1 MAKIFC
7 KYHPDVPARWVCRHC
22 QINFCTGCIEA
33 GEGRTPECPVC
44 HRAVESLGSGNVI
57 LPFWQRLPAIFAYP
71 ARLAPLLFILVLAAI
86 DLLLGP
92 SIFGIL
98 IQLVLFVV
106 FMKYAYM
113 VLEQTARGYL
123 EPVPVT
129 WDTLSK
135 ELELP
140 FKQLFVVFLLIVFN
154 TQLYNWGGSGLL
166 FVGQLLTALFFPASV
181 MVLAVE
187 HSFFQAINPVTLAG
201 VVRRIGPPYL
211 LLWLF
216 LYLLMTGVLETTYFL
231 SRYLPPAFY
240 EPLGNFL
247 SMYLILVVFHMMGYV
262 LYQYHEELGF
272 TIEQEYETEAAPAE
286 PAAPGLREVEILF
299 HEGKAEEA
307 RRRLVQLVEEH
318 PGNISYRELLHRLM
332 LNTGDVEGLRAYSAD
347 YIVRLLL
354 NDRPS
359 EAQRVFTDCYKRDP
373 AFKFGTAKQRHTMAQ
388 LLYNNGQ
395 ARAAL
400 ALLNKLHS
408 DFPAYEAVPDAYLLV
423 AKILCEN
430 FNQDAR
436 ARQVLEFLQQRYPS
450 HPSLARVKDYLSL
463 MGTLGK

>member
-33 GEGRTPECPVC
+33 EEGRTPECPVC

-86 DLLLGP
+86 NLLLGP

-187 HSFFQAINPVTLAG
+187 HSF
-201 VVRRIGPPYL
+201 
-211 LLWLF
+211 
-216 LYLLMTGVLETTYFL
+216 
-231 SRYLPPAFY
+231 
-240 EPLGNFL
+240 
-247 SMYLILVVFHMMGYV
+247 
-262 LYQYHEELGF
+262 
-272 TIEQEYETEAAPAE
+272 
-286 PAAPGLREVEILF
+286 
-299 HEGKAEEA
+299 
-307 RRRLVQLVEEH
+307 
-318 PGNISYRELLHRLM
+318 
-332 LNTGDVEGLRAYSAD
+332 
-347 YIVRLLL
+347 
-354 NDRPS
+354 
-359 EAQRVFTDCYKRDP
+359 
-373 AFKFGTAKQRHTMAQ
+373 
-388 LLYNNGQ
+388 
-395 ARAAL
+395 
-400 ALLNKLHS
+400 
-408 DFPAYEAVPDAYLLV
+408 
-423 AKILCEN
+423 
-430 FNQDAR
+430 
-436 ARQVLEFLQQRYPS
+436 
-450 HPSLARVKDYLSL
+450 
-463 MGTLGK
+463 